1 MVDYYKL
8 PTPRNLPDPEQEE
21 EQDIPQPELNII
33 WNVYTEK
40 GDAKSMALKV
50 SIRLPLKV

>member
-1 MVDYYKL
+1 MDYYPL
-8 PTPRNLPDPEQEE
+8 RSTNHTQPEPDPEE
-21 EQDIPQPELNII
+21 EQAVREPVVDVV

-50 SIRLPLKV
+50 SLRLPLK